1 MGESRI
7 DHFLASRTPFI
18 VFEIV
23 SDAFLMEKM
32 RARKVGAHGSGSEL
46 LIAR

>member
-18 VFEIV
+18 HFKIVF
-23 SDAFLMEKM
+23 DALFMEKM
-32 RARKVGAHGSGSEL
+32 RTRKIGAHDSGSEL